1 MRSKTANS
9 HCNRTFLSSSSEL
22 PVKWVK
28 ELEPDTTC
36 MKGQPMYLT
45 CELNKE
51 RDVVWRRNGQV
62 LKKKAGKIAINI
74 IGLQHAV
81 TIQNATEE
89 DAGAYTCEVDGQDEV
104 KTSTN
109 VKVIGEQ
116 PDFFNLDI
124 DPMEKKYFLATISIA
139 SWTAILMKLLAK
151 FLNLL
156 NQLSCV
162 QRLLRTGL

>member
-1 MRSKTANS
+1 M
-9 HCNRTFLSSSSEL
+9 
-22 PVKWVK
+22 KWVN

-62 LKKKAGKIAINI
+62 LKKKAGKVAINI

-89 DAGAYTCEVDGQDEV
+89 DAGAYTCEVDGQEEI

-109 VKVIGEQ
+109 VKVIGKQ
-116 PDFFNLDI
+116 LALLFWMLIPW
-124 DPMEKKYFLATISIA
+124 EKKRFIS
-139 SWTAILMKLLAK
+139 
-151 FLNLL
+151 
-156 NQLSCV
+156 CH
-162 QRLLRTGL
+162 